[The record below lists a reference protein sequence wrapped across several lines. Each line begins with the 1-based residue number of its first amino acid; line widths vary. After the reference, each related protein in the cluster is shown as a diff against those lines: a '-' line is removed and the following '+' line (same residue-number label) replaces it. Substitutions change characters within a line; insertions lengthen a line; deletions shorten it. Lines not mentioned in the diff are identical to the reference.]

1 MSQFTELIQALKSE
15 SYRAKKQLL
24 DYLLRFL
31 QQMQAGRKK
40 LDAED
45 KAALL
50 DYAYGEIRVL
60 PEAIAAAGSYREKD
74 LLFVCE
80 DLLMGLVMHLCPDP
94 AELPQEQMVNIRLLA
109 ALVERERYLETALD
123 KLFAQ
128 SSISEED
135 MAQLLSLASQTR
147 DEYQRGQLYVGLL
160 HYREELGKL
169 TDGARGCVAAYLAH
183 ELRRYL
189 AQEPLEDECRNNL
202 EVMADISRHFADDGV
217 IGLLREVMAL
227 GHHHINFYAV
237 TTLLSLGQEVSAQTV
252 QALARDMEY
261 ANLTYGTLAHYGKQS
276 LFPPECATPEYLAKS
291 DMVHWLMYPTELG
304 KAPDEIEY
312 IGKVS
317 YLLKKE
323 VYHVFRFR
331 SDSDTLDEEMK
342 NRWLIGWS
350 SEDGGTFSNFDAYDL
365 YEKES
370 TEATLKNIKKKLLG

>member
-1 MSQFTELIQALKSE
+1 
-15 SYRAKKQLL
+15 
-24 DYLLRFL
+24 
-31 QQMQAGRKK
+31 
-40 LDAED
+40 
-45 KAALL
+45 
-50 DYAYGEIRVL
+50 
-60 PEAIAAAGSYREKD
+60 
-74 LLFVCE
+74 
-80 DLLMGLVMHLCPDP
+80 MHLCPDP
-94 AELPQEQMVNIRLLA
+94 AELPQEQMVNIPVLA

-252 QALARDMEY
+252 QAL
-261 ANLTYGTLAHYGKQS
+261 
-276 LFPPECATPEYLAKS
+276 S
-291 DMVHWLMYPTELG
+291 DGGIALVQGLG
-304 KAPDEIEY
+304 DLLQRKT
-312 IGKVS
+312 GKVVQGYKFPVWRGERVDGTPQGS
-317 YLLKKE
+317 VAL
-323 VYHVFRFR
+323 VFQKGRLWRVLHERGVFER
-331 SDSDTLDEEMK
+331 
-342 NRWLIGWS
+342 RI
-350 SEDGGTFSNFDAYDL
+350 
-365 YEKES
+365 
-370 TEATLKNIKKKLLG
+370 